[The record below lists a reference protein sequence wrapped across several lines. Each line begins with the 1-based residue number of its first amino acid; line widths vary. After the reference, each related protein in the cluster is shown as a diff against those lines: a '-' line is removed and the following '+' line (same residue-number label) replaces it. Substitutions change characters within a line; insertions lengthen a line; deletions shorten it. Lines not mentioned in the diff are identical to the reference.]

1 MDSWLEI
8 QKAKGNQ
15 QEAGGLLL
23 ELAGFNT
30 SPAVKNMLAPLVVQR
45 AASEEPD
52 ASVVSIQNN
61 QGSAEPDSKRLKL
74 N

>member
-30 SPAVKNMLAPLVVQR
+30 SPAARNLLAPLVVQQ
-45 AASEEPD
+45 AAEDRNS
-52 ASVVSIQNN
+52 SVAATQNN
-61 QGSAEPDSKRLKL
+61 QGPEEPGSKRLKAK
-74 N
+74 